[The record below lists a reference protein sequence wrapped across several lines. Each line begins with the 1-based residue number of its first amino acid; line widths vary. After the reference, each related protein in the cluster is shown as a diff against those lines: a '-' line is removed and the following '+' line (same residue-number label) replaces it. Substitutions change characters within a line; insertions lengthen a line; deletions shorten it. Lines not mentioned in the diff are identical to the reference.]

1 MADDQFFNNISLLDR
16 SGTNTGL
23 FEVHSGCLLWKKQ
36 GGSKSVEV
44 DIADIVRITW
54 MKVPRSNQLGVQVNN
69 GVKYKFDG
77 FRDQDV
83 SSLIN
88 FFQNSC
94 SITAE
99 EKQLSVSG
107 KNWGEFDINGN
118 MLSFLVGSK
127 QAFEVSLADVSQTQ
141 IQGKDDVVLEFRK
154 DDITGANETDSLV
167 EMSFH
172 IPSSNTQ
179 FVGDKN
185 NSPAQVFLKNIQSMA
200 VVGVGGEEAFVTFD
214 TVTIL
219 TPRGRYD
226 VELHL
231 SFLRLQG
238 QANDFKIHYSSIVR
252 VFILPKCN
260 TPHTFVVITLDP
272 PIRKGQTLYPHIVIQ
287 FETDY
292 VVESKLALNEDLY
305 SSKYK
310 DKLGPYYKGL
320 IPEVFTVILHGLSS
334 RKLTRP
340 GKFRS
345 CQDGFAVKSSLKA
358 EYGLLYPLEKCFFF
372 LPKPPTLI
380 LHDEIEYIQFERHV
394 AGGSNMHY
402 FDLLIRLKMKQEHLF
417 RSIQSNEYHNLFD
430 FISSKGLKIMNLGGG
445 QATGGVVAA
454 QQDEVNEA
462 DGEESDEEKEAKAS
476 LSRKGKEKKKE
487 DPKETMSGFMFFTH
501 LERENVKKHSP
512 GITIKNLARIL
523 GDRWDKLSAEEKA
536 SYGVRAWEWECEN
549 ENKNQS
555 SSGRSSD

>member
-16 SGTNTGL
+16 SGTNSLGQYFRFDDGTGIDVMASINTGL

-238 QANDFKIHYSSIVR
+238 QANDFKIHYSSI
-252 VFILPKCN
+252 CN

-358 EYGLLYPLEKCFFF
+358 EYGLLYPLEK
-372 LPKPPTLI
+372 
-380 LHDEIEYIQFERHV
+380 
-394 AGGSNMHY
+394 
-402 FDLLIRLKMKQEHLF
+402 LKMKQEHLF

-462 DGEESDEEKEAKAS
+462 DGEESDEE
-476 LSRKGKEKKKE
+476 
-487 DPKETMSGFMFFTH
+487 
-501 LERENVKKHSP
+501 NVKKHSP

-523 GDRWDKLSAEEKA
+523 GDRWDKLS
-536 SYGVRAWEWECEN
+536 
-549 ENKNQS
+549 
-555 SSGRSSD
+555 